1 MAVLG
6 AKLLPTSH
14 PVESAHA
21 RACSRVHIPRSCAP
35 TPKSGTNRR
44 SARRT
49 LGNPYRLV
57 MAHSPEPLRR
67 RPLAGILQLTTS
79 SWHHSKLEYGTRAI
93 LLPRAQN
100 RRRKVRMVRRIG
112 VMLRLQRQAITE
124 MIDSA
129 AFAGDAAIE
138 EIAGIKLEARLGSG
152 DLHRAT
158 TRWLDDARSE
168 YQHI

>member
-1 MAVLG
+1 MYTDVVRPCLAV
-6 AKLLPTSH
+6 S
-14 PVESAHA
+14 
-21 RACSRVHIPRSCAP
+21 CSRPATRLNRPMLGRARESTSRAP
-35 TPKSGTNRR
+35 
-44 SARRT
+44 ARR
-49 LGNPYRLV
+49 
-57 MAHSPEPLRR
+57 RR
-67 RPLAGILQLTTS
+67 RAGRTGGARDAVSAIHIDWSSPGPLQLKTS